1 MFDIITHSVRLMAVT
16 INVNNLS
23 LCHKGSGGISRA
35 TVPDVCKTPPTP
47 IPVPYPNISFSKDL
61 VKGSTTVFA
70 DGGNSIAI
78 KPSEFATSIGDE
90 PGTAG
95 GVVSGVN
102 MKESTWITYSFDV
115 FIEGENVCRLTDKK
129 FQNHKNT
136 VDMGGLVQPP
146 LTPAALRDELCPL
159 ICACD
164 GKGNQKC
171 VEAALNAKHD
181 PSTLTE
187 YPYKISST
195 PPFMTPI
202 TSTTG
207 RTTYPGGPPAPGSWL
222 TWMKAAAQAPGSVT
236 VVDVVKVS
244 DPSQTA
250 TFDNVRNFVEIK
262 FDDGLT
268 PNQEYAQQVLQDNG
282 QGDKYVVIRKKDC
295 NCPQPDKPKLPQL
308 DPKWLEL
315 LGLLLLLLL
324 FRGKLPEDIPG
335 GLEPVPGVASVP
347 GLNIPGS
354 LEPAPGLPDVPVLS
368 PTYFPY
374 G

>member
-1 MFDIITHSVRLMAVT
+1 MAVT

-90 PGTAG
+90 AGTAG
-95 GVVSGVN
+95 GVASGVN
-102 MKESTWITYSFDV
+102 MKESTWITYSCDV
-115 FIEGENVCRLTDKK
+115 FIEGENACRLTDKK

-146 LTPAALRDELCPL
+146 LTPAQLREELCPI

-171 VEAALNAKHD
+171 VEAAINAKHD
-181 PSTLTE
+181 PSTLAE
-187 YPYKISST
+187 YPYKISDG

-207 RTTYPGGPPAPGSWL
+207 RTTYPGGPPAPASFL
-222 TWMKAAAQAPGSVT
+222 TWVKEAANPKGSVT
-236 VVDVVKVS
+236 IVDVVKVS

-262 FDDGLT
+262 FDDELT
-268 PNQEYAQQVLQDNG
+268 ANQARAKDVLEKNG
-282 QGDKYVVIRKKDC
+282 HGDKYVVIRKKDC
-295 NCPQPDKPKLPQL
+295 DCPEPKKPQAPEL
-308 DPKWLEL
+308 DPRWTEL
-315 LGLLLLLLL
+315 LLFLLLLLL
-324 FRGKLPEDIPG
+324 FRGKVPRLPGP
-335 GLEPVPGVASVP
+335 EPVPVP
-347 GLNIPGS
+347 GMANVPDFNVPG
-354 LEPAPGLPDVPVLS
+354 LEPAPGIADIPVLS
-368 PTYFPY
+368 PAYL